1 MKKNKLALAVFLLIM
16 SAALFIGQETIEA
29 IVAIVNEDVI
39 TLTDYKREHDNLY
52 RTLRAQF
59 QDEKFEQQ
67 YEALKKELLNSMIT
81 DLLLIQEA
89 KKKGLDVNE
98 QVKMTIENIKRENN
112 LASDEQ
118 LQRALAQQG
127 MDLESFKREM
137 EQQFLKQ
144 NIVFSEVGRK
154 IAIDDSTIVAYYKQ
168 HQEEFI
174 EPVEYVIKAIYFAE
188 EGVAV
193 DELEKKKKEIDSRLE
208 AGDDFG
214 QLAGQYSEGPEKDS
228 QGDLGSFKKGELE
241 KNLEEAV
248 DGLTAG
254 EISPW
259 LNLRGGWW
267 RLKLVERKERRLRA
281 FEEVRKEIEEKLFT
295 GEQEK
300 ELEKYLKDLK
310 QRSYIKILIPNP
322 SVE

>member
-1 MKKNKLALAVFLLIM
+1 VFLLIM

-300 ELEKYLKDLK
+300 ELDKYLKDLK

-322 SVE
+322 AVE

>member
-1 MKKNKLALAVFLLIM
+1 
-16 SAALFIGQETIEA
+16 
-29 IVAIVNEDVI
+29 
-39 TLTDYKREHDNLY
+39 
-52 RTLRAQF
+52 
-59 QDEKFEQQ
+59 
-67 YEALKKELLNSMIT
+67 MIT

-127 MDLESFKREM
+127 MDLDSFKREM

-154 IAIDDSTIVAYYKQ
+154 IVIDDSEIVAYYKQ

-174 EPVEYVIKAIYFAE
+174 EPVEYDIKAIYLAE
-188 EGVAV
+188 EGRPV
-193 DELEKKKKEIDSRLE
+193 DELEKKKTEIDSHLE

-214 QLAGQYSEGPEKDS
+214 KLAAEYSEGPEKDS
-228 QGDLGSFKKGELE
+228 QGDLGTFKKGELE

-248 DGLTAG
+248 DGLAAG

-267 RLKLVERKERRLRA
+267 RLKLVEKRESRLKA
-281 FEEVRKEIEEKLFT
+281 FEEVRKQIEEKLFNE
-295 GEQEK
+295 EQQK
-300 ELEKYLKDLK
+300 ELDKYLKDLK
-310 QRSYIKILIPNP
+310 QRSYIKILIASPL
-322 SVE
+322 EE